1 MKRDAR
7 RARAVLA
14 VDLGRTGCRA
24 DLWVGDA
31 ATPLASAQGEGTL
44 GLTAPDGANG
54 AAQAILAVV
63 RPMLAEHLPAGV
75 DSAGVGAPGAIT
87 APDAARA
94 LGGLLCESLP
104 ARSVAVASD
113 AVTSHAGALAGEAG
127 VVLAAGTG
135 AVVVAIGPGKR
146 FHRVDGWGPWLGDE
160 GSGAWLG
167 LAGLR
172 AAARAY
178 DGRGPGT
185 LLLQAA
191 CVQFESLAQIALK
204 LSADANPARVAAA
217 FAPAVARAAA
227 KGDAVAAELVRAA
240 AAALAQSVITGVNA
254 LADALPPSVPVAI
267 LGGLAELGAVLLDPL
282 RAALARSATPLDV
295 RPAAGTSLDG
305 ARRLAV
311 HVGGIHEPW
320 TVRAGEAVADTSQAI
335 AGAEADLR

>member
-1 MKRDAR
+1 MKRNAR
-7 RARAVLA
+7 RARTVLA

-24 DLWVGDA
+24 DLWTDNA
-31 ATPLASAQGEGTL
+31 AEPLASVQGQGTL
-44 GLTAPDGANG
+44 GLTAPDGVND
-54 AAQAILAVV
+54 AAQAILAVA
-63 RPMLAEHLPAGV
+63 RPMLAERSPHGV
-75 DSAGVGAPGAIT
+75 DAAGIGAPGAMT

-94 LGGLLCESLP
+94 LAELLCESLP

-113 AVTSHAGALAGEAG
+113 AVTSHAGALAGGSG

-135 AVVVAIGPGKR
+135 AVVVAIGPGER

-172 AAARAY
+172 AAARAH

-191 CVQFESLAQIALK
+191 CAQFESPAQVAST
-204 LSADANPARVAAA
+204 LSADTNPARVAAA

-227 KGDAVAAELVRAA
+227 RGDAVAVELVRAA
-240 AAALAQSVITGVNA
+240 ADALGQSVITGVDA
-254 LADALPPSVPVAI
+254 LADALPPPVPVAI
-267 LGGLAELGAVLLDPL
+267 LGGLTELGAVLLDPL
-282 RAALARSATPLDV
+282 RAALARSATPIDV

-305 ARRLAV
+305 ARQLAV

-320 TVRAGEAVADTSQAI
+320 TTRAGEAVTATPHAT
-335 AGAEADLR
+335 AGAEANLQ